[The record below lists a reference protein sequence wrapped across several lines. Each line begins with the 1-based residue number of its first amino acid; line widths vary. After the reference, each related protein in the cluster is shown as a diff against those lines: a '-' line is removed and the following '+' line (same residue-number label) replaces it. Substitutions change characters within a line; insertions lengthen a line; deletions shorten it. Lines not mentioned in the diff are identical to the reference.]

1 MMIESVNGQLSVYR
15 GAYRPVNVYKNG
27 KQIAGWEEKPVSGT
41 SASVDYTYDGTA
53 AGLTVNGW
61 SERKE
66 SVNLCPPP
74 QPFEEVGISLSVNA
88 DGTFSV
94 PYVSGTNEA
103 HTLTSITLPA
113 GTYTASASG
122 GQYLLIDWDGV
133 YWRGM
138 GSAHTF
144 TLDAPATVLIA
155 VSENI
160 SVDAM
165 NCSFYLQIEQGETA
179 SDYEPY
185 NNPLADPAPDNI
197 RNMISAKGSLQ
208 SSGGI
213 SPPYQTDSVI
223 LPELRAVEVSTAGA
237 AKSQFSETDESGVT
251 HYYIADTVQGNI
263 LTRRIGVKVFDGT
276 ESFGLSSSL
285 TTATSLCCFTRFDNS
300 ILNDDDG
307 ENRKAGLLT
316 GMMNI
321 GQVVPMGSLNLYDT
335 AFGYNMNIYHF
346 LKIATAAIPDWS
358 DDDSDADKVTK
369 FKAYLAYMYAQGRP
383 VTVYYIL
390 AEPVT
395 ETLESEPLK
404 TFEKHTELAVLPD
417 AGRPRYRLSGGIKA
431 VKRT

>member
-1 MMIESVNGQLSVYR
+1 MLKIGDKEVKVYR

-88 DGTFSV
+88 DGRFYFS
-94 PYVSGTNEA
+94 YASGTNA
-103 HTLTSITLPA
+103 ICVLASVPMPA

-138 GSAHTF
+138 GSAQTF

-165 NCSFYLQIEQGETA
+165 NCSFYLQIEQGETV

-251 HYYIADTVQGNI
+251 HYYIADTVQGNT

-276 ESFGLSSSL
+276 ESFVFSSSL
-285 TTATSLCCFTRFDNS
+285 TTATSFCCFTTLDNS
-300 ILNDDDG
+300 IINDS

-321 GQVVPMGSLNLYDT
+321 GPVVPMGSLYLYDS
-335 AFGYNMNIYHF
+335 AFGYNANIYHV
-346 LKIATAAIPDWS
+346 LKIANAAIPDWS

-369 FKAYLAYMYAQGRP
+369 FKAYLAYMYEKGTP

-404 TFEKHTELAVLPD
+404 TFPKHTEIAVLPD
-417 AGRPRYRLSGGIKA
+417 AGRPCYRLSGGIKA

>member
-53 AGLTVNGW
+53 ESLTVNGW

-74 QPFEEVGISLSVNA
+74 QSFEEAGISLSVNA
-88 DGTFSV
+88 DGTFYI
-94 PYVSGTNEA
+94 PYASGTNA
-103 HTLTSITLPA
+103 LCTLASVTLPA

-122 GQYLLIDWDGV
+122 GQYLLIDWDGL

-138 GSAHTF
+138 DSAQTF
-144 TLDAPATVLIA
+144 TLDAPATVTIA
-155 VSENI
+155 VPEN
-160 SVDAM
+160 VDANVM
-165 NCSFYLQIEQGETA
+165 LCLFYLQIERGETA

-223 LPELRAVEVSTAGA
+223 LPELRAVEVSAAGA
-237 AKSQFSETDESGVT
+237 AKSQFSETDESGMT

-276 ESFGLSSSL
+276 ESFASTSAYI
-285 TTATSLCCFTRFDNS
+285 TARSFCCFTPFDNS
-300 ILNDDDG
+300 IINTG
-307 ENRKAGLLT
+307 GNRKAGLLT

-321 GQVVPMGSLNLYDT
+321 GPVVPMGSLDLYDT

-346 LKIATAAIPDWS
+346 LKIANSAIPDWS

-404 TFEKHTELAVLPD
+404 TFPKHTELAVLPD